1 MIAAASPSPIAAS
14 AAGCHYDNARRAAAA
29 RRTQQRVVETA
40 HRLLLERGYAGL
52 AMADLAEEAGVS
64 VPLLYKVFGTKP
76 QLVKRV
82 YDVLLAGD
90 VDPVPVAQ
98 RPAIRALAADPD
110 PRGKLARYAAL
121 SRAMAERAGPLAS
134 ALLAAARAG
143 ERDLQTFAAT
153 IDRERLAGAT
163 ALATHLAETGALAPG
178 LPVER
183 ARDLI
188 WLHTAPDIY
197 GLLVLERGWALDDYE
212 RWFAASL
219 AAALLPQAAPPDTP

>member
-1 MIAAASPSPIAAS
+1 LPRPVKTRP
-14 AAGCHYDNARRAAAA
+14 YDNARRAAAA
-29 RRTQQRVVETA
+29 GRTQRRVVDTA

-52 AMADLAEEAGVS
+52 AMADLAAEAGVS

-98 RPAIRALAADPD
+98 RPAIQALAADPD

-121 SRAMAERAGPLAS
+121 GRAMVERAGPLVS

-143 ERDLQTFAAT
+143 EPDLQAFAAT
-153 IDRERLAGAT
+153 IDRERLAGAA
-163 ALATHLAETGALAPG
+163 ALATHLAEAGALAPG
-178 LPVER
+178 LTVER

-188 WLHTAPDIY
+188 WLHTAPDSY
-197 GLLVLERGWALDDYE
+197 RLLVMERGWALDDYQ
-212 RWFAASL
+212 RWLAASL
-219 AAALLPQAAPPDTP
+219 AANLLDGDTRA

>member
-1 MIAAASPSPIAAS
+1 LARPVKTRS
-14 AAGCHYDNARRAAAA
+14 YDNARRAEAA

-64 VPLLYKVFGTKP
+64 VPLLYKVFGPKP

-82 YDVLLAGD
+82 YDVLLVGD
-90 VDPVPVAQ
+90 VDPVPVAE
-98 RPAIRALAADPD
+98 RPALQALAADPD

-121 SRAMAERAGPLAS
+121 GRTMAERAGPLTS

-143 ERDLQTFAAT
+143 EPELQTFAAT

-163 ALATHLAETGALAPG
+163 ALAAHLAETGALAPG
-178 LPVER
+178 LPGSGP
-183 ARDLI
+183 A
-188 WLHTAPDIY
+188 T
-197 GLLVLERGWALDDYE
+197 
-212 RWFAASL
+212 
-219 AAALLPQAAPPDTP
+219 

>member
-1 MIAAASPSPIAAS
+1 LPRPVKTRP
-14 AAGCHYDNARRAAAA
+14 YDNARRAAAA
-29 RRTQQRVVETA
+29 GRTQQRVVETA

-90 VDPVPVAQ
+90 LDPVPIAQ
-98 RPAIRALAADPD
+98 RPAVQALAADPD
-110 PRGKLARYAAL
+110 PRGKLTRYAAIG
-121 SRAMAERAGPLAS
+121 RAMAERAGPLVS

-143 ERDLQTFAAT
+143 ERDLQAFAAT

-163 ALATHLAETGALAPG
+163 ALATHLAEAGALAPG
-178 LPVER
+178 LTVER

-188 WLHTAPDIY
+188 WLHTAPDTY
-197 GLLVLERGWALDDYE
+197 RLLVLERGWSLDDYE
-212 RWFAASL
+212 RWFATSL
-219 AAALLPQAAPPDTP
+219 AAALLHGDTRAGD

>member
-110 PRGKLARYAAL
+110 PRSKLARYAAL
-121 SRAMAERAGPLAS
+121 GRAMAERAGPLTGV
-134 ALLAAARAG
+134 LLDAARAG
-143 ERDLQTFAAT
+143 EPELRAFAAT
-153 IDRERLAGAT
+153 IDRERL
-163 ALATHLAETGALAPG
+163 
-178 LPVER
+178 
-183 ARDLI
+183 
-188 WLHTAPDIY
+188 
-197 GLLVLERGWALDDYE
+197 
-212 RWFAASL
+212 
-219 AAALLPQAAPPDTP
+219 

>member
-1 MIAAASPSPIAAS
+1 LPRTVKTRR
-14 AAGCHYDNARRAAAA
+14 YDNARRAASAQ
-29 RRTQQRVVETA
+29 RTQQRVVETA
-40 HRLLLERGYAGL
+40 HRLLLEHGYAGL

-98 RPAIRALAADPD
+98 RPALKALAADPD
-110 PRGKLARYAAL
+110 PRSKLARYAAL
-121 SRAMAERAGPLAS
+121 GRAMAERAGPLVS
-134 ALLAAARAG
+134 VLLAAARAG
-143 ERDLQTFAAT
+143 ERDLQAFAAT

-178 LPVER
+178 LSAER

-188 WLHTAPDIY
+188 WLHTAPDTY
-197 GLLVLERGWALDDYE
+197 RLLVLERGWTLDDYQ
-212 RWFAASL
+212 RWLATSL
-219 AAALLPQAAPPDTP
+219 AATLLPSDTPT

>member
-1 MIAAASPSPIAAS
+1 LPRPVKTRP
-14 AAGCHYDNARRAAAA
+14 YDNARRAVAA
-29 RRTQQRVVETA
+29 RRTQQRVVDTA

-52 AMADLAEEAGVS
+52 AMADLAAEAGVS
-64 VPLLYKVFGTKP
+64 VPLLYKVFGPKP

-98 RPAIRALAADPD
+98 RPALQALAADPD
-110 PRGKLARYAAL
+110 PRGKLTRYAAI
-121 SRAMAERAGPLAS
+121 SRAMLERAGPLTS

-143 ERDLQTFAAT
+143 EPELQTFAAT

-163 ALATHLAETGALAPG
+163 ALAAHLAETGALATG
-178 LPVER
+178 LRVQR

-188 WLHTAPDIY
+188 WLHTAPDTY
-197 GLLVLERGWALDDYE
+197 RLLVLERGWTLDQYE
-212 RWFAASL
+212 QWFAASL
-219 AAALLPQAAPPDTP
+219 AAALLPGDARA

>member
-1 MIAAASPSPIAAS
+1 LPRPVKTRP
-14 AAGCHYDNARRAAAA
+14 YDNARRAAAA

-52 AMADLAEEAGVS
+52 AMADLAEAAGVS
-64 VPLLYKVFGTKP
+64 VPLLYKVFGTKAE
-76 QLVKRV
+76 LVKRV

-98 RPAIRALAADPD
+98 RPALQALAADPD

-121 SRAMAERAGPLAS
+121 SRAMAERAGPLVS
-134 ALLAAARAG
+134 VLLAAARAG
-143 ERDLQTFAAT
+143 EPDLQAFAAT

-163 ALATHLAETGALAPG
+163 ALANHLAETGALAPG

-188 WLHTAPDIY
+188 WLHTAPDTY
-197 GLLVLERGWALDDYE
+197 RLLVLERGWSLDDYQQ
-212 RWFAASL
+212 WFAASL
-219 AAALLPQAAPPDTP
+219 AAALLPSSTPT